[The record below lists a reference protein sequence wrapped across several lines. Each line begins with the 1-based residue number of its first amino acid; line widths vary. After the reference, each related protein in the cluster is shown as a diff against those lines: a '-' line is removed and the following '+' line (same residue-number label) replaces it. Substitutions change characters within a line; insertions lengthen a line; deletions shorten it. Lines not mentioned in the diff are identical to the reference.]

1 MDGVARPMKG
11 SKCKCGFA
19 TTSIRTKC
27 PRCGREMR
35 TSEWQEKGKV
45 LSFVELQVTP
55 QGFDN
60 PCDMALVEIE
70 ENGPK
75 IICWTTDKLEDDE
88 EVVVSEFKGKYQ
100 CSPKAEFKERT
111 SKPD

>member
-1 MDGVARPMKG
+1 MKG

-27 PRCGREMR
+27 PRCGREMK

-55 QGFDN
+55 QGFEN
-60 PCDMALVEIE
+60 PHNMALVEIE
-70 ENGPK
+70 EDGPK
-75 IICWTTDKLEDDE
+75 IICWTADKLNDDE
-88 EVVVSEFKGKYQ
+88 EVVVSESNGRYL
-100 CSPKAEFKERT
+100 CSPKAGFKEQP